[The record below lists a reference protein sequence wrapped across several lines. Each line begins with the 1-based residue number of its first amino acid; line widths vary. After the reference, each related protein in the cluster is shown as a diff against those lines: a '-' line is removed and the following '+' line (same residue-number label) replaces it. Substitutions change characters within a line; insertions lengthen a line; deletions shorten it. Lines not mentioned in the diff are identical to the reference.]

1 MAKINKSNKAILTT
15 AKEKKD
21 NWELKFRLQLSKSQ
35 LKVVN
40 MPLKVIRKKW
50 LKAGY
55 TLQQLERIGSLK
67 AISILNLKNW

>member
-1 MAKINKSNKAILTT
+1 MKINKTSYPILTT

-21 NWELKFRLQLSKSQ
+21 NWELRFRLSLSKSQ

-55 TLQQLERIGSLK
+55 TLQQLEQIGSLK
-67 AISILNLKNW
+67 AIKILGLKNW